1 MLKHKSTKLLRL
13 GVALAAICSLSTNI
27 FAATIQ
33 VTAQIGES
41 GCDLAEAIRT
51 ANSNAPTGG
60 CIANNGSFTVGERDL
75 IVLNFAAPISEF
87 LVSSVDASN
96 SSLSGLPAIS
106 TDIKILGR
114 GGTAKVVIKRSE
126 APSTPEFRLFVITG
140 SGSLSLENISVRN
153 GKLSTGSGS
162 SPRTGGAIEIQG
174 GLLEI
179 ENSEFI
185 DNQSSLGGALSMN
198 NNDDSV
204 VTIRDTLFS
213 NNRSTET
220 FSGGG
225 AILNGRGELSV
236 IDSVFTGN
244 QSSGVGGAMVVGSN
258 TTTTI
263 RNSLFSENVS
273 DGNGGAIHVGSTA
286 TISIYDSTISNNSAD
301 TVGFGYGGGI
311 ALSGSGGNDINLSI
325 TNTTIS
331 GNAARRGGGIG
342 LDNLNPFEDSNLTI
356 INSLV
361 SGNSS
366 TDMSTSSQEISF
378 GPQEISLILQNN
390 LIGHADYTTAQAI
403 TGDSLN
409 FNSNILATSD
419 GDTPTALNNILLPLS
434 LNGGLSATH
443 ALPPSSPAID
453 AATDGTAVNG
463 GFINFYLPGCRG
475 EEIGPISPP
484 PPYRPDQRGI
494 SRPLGGA
501 CDIGSFEAEVV
512 DSQCY
517 VIKAAN
523 GNVAAFCL

>member
-1 MLKHKSTKLLRL
+1 MLKHKKLLRL
-13 GVALAAICSLSTNI
+13 ATALVAFYALSSSI

-33 VTAQIGES
+33 VTSQIGQS
-41 GCDLAEAIRT
+41 GCDLAEAIAT
-51 ANSNAPTGG
+51 ANSNTPTGG
-60 CIANNGSFTVGERDL
+60 CIANNGSFTVGGRDL

-87 LVSSVDASN
+87 VVSSVDGSN

-106 TDIKILGR
+106 SDIKILGR
-114 GGTAKVVIKRSE
+114 GGTAKVVIKRAE
-126 APSTPEFRLFVITG
+126 ALSTPEFRLFVVTG

-153 GKLSTGSGS
+153 GRLSTGSGS
-162 SPRTGGAIEIQG
+162 SPRTGGAIQIQG

-179 ENSEFI
+179 DNSEFI
-185 DNQSSLGGALSMN
+185 NNQSSLGGAISMS

-225 AILNGRGELSV
+225 AILNGRGELTV
-236 IDSVFTGN
+236 IDSSFIGN
-244 QSSGVGGAMVVGSN
+244 QSSAIGGALVVASN
-258 TTTTI
+258 TTTMI
-263 RNSLFSENVS
+263 RNSLFSENTS
-273 DGNGGAIHVGSTA
+273 GGNGGAIHVGSTA
-286 TISIYDSTISNNSAD
+286 TISIYDSTISGNSAD
-301 TVGFGYGGGI
+301 TVNFGYGGGI
-311 ALSGSGGNDINLSI
+311 ALSGGSGTDINLSI
-325 TNTTIS
+325 INTTIS
-331 GNAARRGGGIG
+331 GNEARRGGGIA
-342 LDNLNPFEDSNLTI
+342 LDRLNPFGDSNLTV

-366 TDMSTSSQEISF
+366 TDTHTSSQEIAF

-409 FNSNILATSD
+409 LDTNILATSD

-434 LNGGLSATH
+434 VNGGFTATH

-475 EEIGPISPP
+475 EEIGPISPI
-484 PPYRPDQRGI
+484 PPYRPDQRGEA
-494 SRPLGGA
+494 RPLGGA
-501 CDIGSFEAEVV
+501 CDIGSYEAAED

-517 VIKAAN
+517 VIKAVN
-523 GNVAAFCL
+523 GNVATFCL